1 MSEMTGRERVLAALR
16 REQPDRVPYVETQ
29 IHERVGLQL
38 LGLPLPP
45 HLMAGAAATVNE
57 DELVQCGSF
66 LESSYYP
73 EKEIADHLEM
83 DGHGAYL
90 FVHLEV
96 DQGETEGHTMVS
108 GGRLRTRADLQRV
121 RLPDPDDPAL
131 YDPYRQF
138 IARHRES
145 GRALFCFTNLA
156 SDPAIL
162 GMGLKR
168 FATMIYDDRAFVEET
183 LELYGRW
190 QARAVHHLSRLGF
203 DFLWLA
209 DDIAFKTGPFIS
221 PKLFRE
227 LLLPHYRRVA
237 EQVTVPWIFHSDG
250 NVGPILDDLLT
261 LGMQGLHPL
270 EPDAMDL
277 AGIKRR
283 YGDRLCLCG
292 HISMDA
298 LGQGPPERV
307 DTLVREAIAVAGP
320 NGGYICGSAN
330 SIAYYLLPDNVRAMA
345 RAVKKYGR
353 YPLA

>member
-1 MSEMTGRERVLAALR
+1 MTEMTGRERVLVALR
-16 REQPDRVPYVETQ
+16 GEQPDRVPYMETQ
-29 IHERVGLQL
+29 IHEKVGLAL
-38 LGLPLPP
+38 LGHSAL
-45 HLMAGAAATVNE
+45 ADAVSGAAATV
-57 DELVQCGSF
+57 DDDQLVQRGTF
-66 LESSYYP
+66 LESKHYRDA
-73 EKEIADHLEM
+73 ELATFLDM

-96 DQGETEGHTMVS
+96 VQGETEGHTMVS
-108 GGRLRTRADLQRV
+108 GGRLKTRADLARV
-121 RLPDPDDPAL
+121 CLPDPDDPGL
-131 YDPYRQF
+131 YEPYRKF
-138 IARHRES
+138 IAENRDS

-156 SDPAIL
+156 SDPVIL
-162 GMGLKR
+162 GMGLQR
-168 FATMIYDDRAFVEET
+168 FATMIYDDRAFVEEA
-183 LELYGRW
+183 LELYGGW

-227 LLLPHYRRVA
+227 LILPHYRCVA

-277 AGIKRR
+277 AQIKQH

-298 LGQGPPERV
+298 LGQGSPEQV
-307 DTLVREAIAVAGP
+307 DALVRDAIAVAAPG
-320 NGGYICGSAN
+320 GGYICGSAN
-330 SIAYYLLPDNVRAMA
+330 SIAYYLRSENVLAMA
-345 RAVKKYGR
+345 RAVRKYGH